1 MQGEVEEMNNFK
13 VEIYDYNTSKWQDYS
28 AYAVFP
34 TKSAEMLDEQ
44 LDEAEL
50 SLKRIKDKYF
60 YPMTKVRV
68 TYINKPNGK
77 YSSPD
82 KILERA
88 SSSVEQTYNANI
100 NQITQT
106 KVLNM
111 LVASDNPIEFPVGS
125 GRYNHDIYLIER
137 TKLLEGYLGE
147 ALSFTNP
154 LGNNYLD
161 NPADAPY
168 TTSGN
173 GSFTVN
179 TNPFKTPIG
188 KGVKEIPVGKI
199 LDYVSWFWSANLLK
213 ITLTISSGGT
223 VLHTSSVSKPSN
235 FEAIPL
241 TTTNFDF
248 QTEDTVYS
256 LKYKFEAM
264 TSGEYPQTYEGTINF
279 DIVVLQNRLPLKK
292 WTIKTVVERIFDCI
306 EPLKEGQTPRFR
318 LATETAE
325 KLDKIISPEFNLS
338 QMNLREQLK
347 QVGGYIHGEPRIVDE
362 DVDND
367 GFFYY
372 IVDFDFYGGKEYS
385 NIKNLPYVSATL
397 GTSVNEY
404 CTGLDSSV
412 NNLINQLDWAVG
424 VITEP
429 FIGGGKSLR
438 SETITVRLGEDNNTV
453 ISTQF
458 PIYQIKDLTCT
469 KINDNGTIRNGR
481 WGITPYVFEN
491 ADYNNLSSY
500 KGAYPNSKSY
510 GIYYTQGEKN
520 IKGLFFKPSTA
531 SNIEQAITRYT
542 IVNIL
547 KTVTGFTLNTQQDV
561 KQYYEF
567 SFEVTYLP
575 LYSTRV
581 KTNKALVLN
590 GMPRT
595 LAYNQSASIVEARYY
610 GENLKGAVAR
620 MGNVEK
626 TYTYNLG
633 FLSDIP
639 KVGTLF
645 DDNYYISTVSTE
657 FLPTYIKC
665 TIGLS
670 KDFNRLSQ
678 YVGINSN
685 KRMYEISEKQA
696 YERDRIQQNF
706 LLISKDKQDSDSGI
720 LRDSLKDLTARLF
733 LNKLSQFDTITK
745 PVSAVQFDVY
755 GKNKKILKDYSII
768 LPVVSTALGNSM
780 IFCYRFDDNYSA
792 GQKIDFQTTL
802 DYQGYWGEYV
812 NYTDYYGRFYYYSAK
827 FLTSGTNKTLALGEG
842 TNENTLPQGTLT
854 GYEVTPDTK
863 YLYRKD
869 SREIPTFNFEISA
882 VTDIENLVIG
892 SALMK
897 NCALVNTNPATLLLV
912 ALDKRVNTL
921 DSRINC
927 WLDDKGRVQ
936 VEDGLVMYGGFS
948 ISGNSITVD
957 TGKQYKS
964 WAIITQPTFTT
975 IDVEDEDGNPITQTI
990 QDGGEIILAMNN
1002 PEKITTLYFAVKQ
1015 RVYDKTYTPKV
1026 YTMTVTV
1033 NRYVMTDSGASQLL
1047 DTREI
1052 VFTQK
1057 GEYVIEWQEKV
1068 ESVEV
1073 DSAEVFF
1080 TGGEYDKYK
1089 ITFNGELDKDKTA
1102 TIDLLVSKTN

>member
-88 SSSVEQTYNANI
+88 SSNVEQTYNANI
-100 NQITQT
+100 KQITQT

-111 LVASDNPIEFPVGS
+111 LVASDNAIEFPVGS

-137 TKLLEGYLGE
+137 TKLLEGYMGE

-154 LGNNYLD
+154 LSNEYLKSGALAD
-161 NPADAPY
+161 YREFNTNEGEFTRIEPPYKSCITTGENAFVQDIYKYIGWKPPAGLWVE
-168 TTSGN
+168 TSITIKEQD
-173 GSFTVN
+173 STVLYQNTFQN
-179 TNPFKTPIG
+179 TNPPDVVLNIK
-188 KGVKEIPVGKI
+188 
-199 LDYVSWFWSANLLK
+199 NLGQ
-213 ITLTISSGGT
+213 IVVELTFTG
-223 VLHTSSVSKPSN
+223 LVSKPNGDVHYS
-235 FEAIPL
+235 ARL
-241 TTTNFDF
+241 DF
-248 QTEDTVYS
+248 YIQVIE
-256 LKYKFEAM
+256 
-264 TSGEYPQTYEGTINF
+264 NH
-279 DIVVLQNRLPLKK
+279 LPLKK
-292 WTIKTVVERIFDCI
+292 WAIKTVVERIFDCI

-318 LATETAE
+318 LAPETAQ

-347 QVGGYIHGEPRIVDE
+347 QVGSFIHGEPRIVDE

-438 SETITVRLGEDNNTV
+438 SETTAVRLGEDNSTV

-458 PIYQIKDLTCT
+458 PIYQVKKIVCT
-469 KINDNGTIRNGR
+469 KVNDNGEIKTGR
-481 WGITPYVFEN
+481 WDITPFIFEY
-491 ADYNNLSSY
+491 ADYSNLSSY
-500 KGAYPNSKSY
+500 KGSYPYSKSY

-531 SNIEQAITRYT
+531 SDIEKITTRYS
-542 IVNIL
+542 IINIL
-547 KTVTGFTLNTQQDV
+547 KTVTGFTLNTKQDV

-581 KTNKALVLN
+581 KTNKALVIN

-645 DDNYYISTVSTE
+645 DDNYYISTVSTG

-720 LRDSLKDLTARLF
+720 LNSYLERQLAGLV
-733 LNKLSQFDTITK
+733 LNSMPAQVTIK
-745 PVSAVQFDVY
+745 QPISAVRFIPY
-755 GKNKKILKDYSII
+755 NKNGNKIKQDYAIV

-780 IFCYRFDDNYSA
+780 VFCYGFDDNYSA
-792 GQKIDFQTTL
+792 GQKIEFVTDA
-802 DYQGYWGEYV
+802 DYTGYWGEYV
-812 NYTDYYGRFYYYSAK
+812 NYTDYYGRFHYYSST
-827 FLTSGTNKTLALGEG
+827 FLTTKEPSEQNKSILSFASGDTT
-842 TNENTLPQGTLT
+842 ENLPQGTLT

-869 SREIPTFNFEISA
+869 SREIPTFNFELTA

-897 NCALVNTNPATLLLV
+897 NCALVNTNPREYILIGLNE
-912 ALDKRVNTL
+912 RVNTL
-921 DSRINC
+921 SSKFDCSV
-927 WLDDKGRVQ
+927 DDN
-936 VEDGLVMYGGFS
+936 
-948 ISGNSITVD
+948 GNTVITN
-957 TGKQYKS
+957 G
-964 WAIITQPTFTT
+964 AIINKSIEIDGNKLTIPAVGNYKAWALITKPTITT
-975 IDVEDEDGNPITQTI
+975 IDVEDEDGVETKQYI
-990 QDGGEIILAMNN
+990 QDGGEVILAMNN
-1002 PEKITTLYFAVKQ
+1002 IKNEPTTLYFAVKQ
-1015 RVYDKTYTPKV
+1015 RIYDKTYTPKV
-1026 YTMTVTV
+1026 YTMTVTL
-1033 NRYVMTDSGASQLL
+1033 NRYSDGELKYSE
-1047 DTREI
+1047 EI
-1052 VFTQK
+1052 VFTTQ
-1057 GEYVIEWQEKV
+1057 GAYEIEWQGYV
-1068 ESVEV
+1068 STIDIIGDDLSFESIGNDRYRIV
-1073 DSAEVFF
+1073 
-1080 TGGEYDKYK
+1080 
-1089 ITFNGELDKDKTA
+1089 FNGTLEEDKTA
-1102 TIDLLVSKTN
+1102 TINVYGYFPE

>member
-1 MQGEVEEMNNFK
+1 MKTALLDFEFKENLVEGGGTIKNEGTVSSSF
-13 VEIYDYNTSKWQDYS
+13 
-28 AYAVFP
+28 FP
-34 TKSAEMLDEQ
+34 
-44 LDEAEL
+44 
-50 SLKRIKDKYF
+50 SLF
-60 YPMTKVRV
+60 Y
-68 TYINKPNGK
+68 IGNGK
-77 YSSPD
+77 VILPNEEEVRLKEKAVAIRNYGKWLGKYGPRIFNDAGELIDEITKIGNYTAYYYYQSITD
-82 KILERA
+82 KLTQSYP
-88 SSSVEQTYNANI
+88 SSSTAITYHFS
-100 NQITQT
+100 
-106 KVLNM
+106 V
-111 LVASDNPIEFPVGS
+111 VDN
-125 GRYNHDIYLIER
+125 
-137 TKLLEGYLGE
+137 K
-147 ALSFTNP
+147 
-154 LGNNYLD
+154 
-161 NPADAPY
+161 
-168 TTSGN
+168 
-173 GSFTVN
+173 
-179 TNPFKTPIG
+179 K
-188 KGVKEIPVGKI
+188 
-199 LDYVSWFWSANLLK
+199 
-213 ITLTISSGGT
+213 
-223 VLHTSSVSKPSN
+223 
-235 FEAIPL
+235 
-241 TTTNFDF
+241 
-248 QTEDTVYS
+248 
-256 LKYKFEAM
+256 
-264 TSGEYPQTYEGTINF
+264 
-279 DIVVLQNRLPLKK
+279 PLKK

-338 QMNLREQLK
+338 QMTLREQLK

-372 IVDFDFYGGKEYS
+372 TVDFDFYGGKEYS

-458 PIYQIKDLTCT
+458 PVYQVKKIICT
-469 KINDNGTIRNGR
+469 KVNDNGEIKTGR
-481 WGITPYVFEN
+481 WDITPYIFEY
-491 ADYNNLSSY
+491 ADYSNLSSY
-500 KGAYPNSKSY
+500 IGFYPYAKSY

-531 SNIEQAITRYT
+531 SNIGQAIEEYS
-542 IVNIL
+542 IINIL
-547 KTVTGFTLNTQQDV
+547 KLATGIYLGTKGND
-561 KQYYEF
+561 YYEL

-575 LYSTRV
+575 LYSARV
-581 KTNKALVLN
+581 NTNKSLVIN

-595 LAYNQSASIVEARYY
+595 LAYNQSANVIEARYY

-626 TYTYNLG
+626 TFTYNLG

-645 DDNYYISTVSTE
+645 DDNYYISTVSIE

-720 LRDSLKDLTARLF
+720 FDS
-733 LNKLSQFDTITK
+733 QITK
-745 PVSAVQFDVY
+745 GLPLIILNNVGRVNTYIKAPVSAVQFDVY
-755 GKNKKILKDYSII
+755 NKSGVKYKEYSIA

-780 IFCYRFDDNYSA
+780 IFCYGFDDNYTA
-792 GQKIDFQTTL
+792 GQKLVWVEDSGV
-802 DYQGYWGEYV
+802 QGYWGEYV

-827 FLTSGTNKTLALGEG
+827 FLTSTNIYGSTKISFGEN

-892 SALMK
+892 SGLMK
-897 NCALVNTNPATLLLV
+897 NCALVNTNPREYILV
-912 ALDKRVNTL
+912 GLNERVNTL
-921 DSRINC
+921 SSKFDCSV
-927 WLDDKGRVQ
+927 D
-936 VEDGLVMYGGFS
+936 E
-948 ISGNSITVD
+948 SGNAVITN
-957 TGKQYKS
+957 G
-964 WAIITQPTFTT
+964 AIINKSIEIDGNKLTIPAVGNYKAWALITKPTITT
-975 IDVEDEDGNPITQTI
+975 IDVEDEDGVETKQYI

-1002 PEKITTLYFAVKQ
+1002 IKNEPTTLYFAVKQ
-1015 RVYDKTYTPKV
+1015 RIYDKTYTPKV